1 MSGVS
6 ERGFLS
12 PGQAAGV
19 LDISDKTVTHR
30 VHIAFGVP
38 CR

>member
-6 ERGFLS
+6 ERGCLS

-30 VHIAFGVP
+30 VPMALGVP

>member
-19 LDISDKTVTHR
+19 LDISDKTVMLQ
-30 VHIAFGVP
+30 VHTAFGVP